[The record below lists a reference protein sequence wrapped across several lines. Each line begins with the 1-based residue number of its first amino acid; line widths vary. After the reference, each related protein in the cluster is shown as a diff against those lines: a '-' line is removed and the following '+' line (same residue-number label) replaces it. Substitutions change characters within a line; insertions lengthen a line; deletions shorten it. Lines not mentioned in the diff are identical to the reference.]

1 MTNLSLKLQDI
12 IFVETEAILAKLKK
26 PRNTYINEALEFYNA
41 YQKRQLLAQELAAE
55 AKLAASSSQTVW
67 QEMEQLEDEIA

>member
-55 AKLAASSSQTVW
+55 AKLAASSSQTVL